1 VRAST
6 AARLVSGTASLGAPG
21 LLLRSCGA
29 PDHDDPL
36 VRALARL
43 LGLRLLVQGLLDLA
57 RPGRSHGLDV
67 TLDLSHAVSMLP
79 VPGRWP
85 SHARAAWL
93 SACLT
98 TTIAVTDLVQR
109 PG

>member
-1 VRAST
+1 V
-6 AARLVSGTASLGAPG
+6 ARLVSGTAFLGAPA

-36 VRALARL
+36 VHALARL
-43 LGLRLLVQGLLDLA
+43 LGLRLVVQALLDLA
-57 RPGRSHGLDV
+57 RPGRSHGLDDA
-67 TLDLSHAVSMLP
+67 LELSHAVSMLP
-79 VPGRWP
+79 VAVRWP
-85 SHARAAWL
+85 NHRRAAGL
-93 SACLT
+93 SACVT